1 MNGVRA
7 QALSPVSDGSDWS
20 ATSPYQSIPRSDSPY
35 LPPITQNRGA
45 LITPPNSGNSTGMNG
60 RPPPNGPG
68 RQPPGR
74 VQQPSPPASI
84 AARSSVGTLSDNQSK
99 RYMMMEEAL
108 AQHYQVLSRYLGPT
122 PRDEAGNPKPN
133 KARDKLLRLSAVQF
147 EELSTDVY
155 DELLRRQAASPPP
168 PGRGPQR
175 PPRPDVPPYLLPRDD
190 FHPKRNQ
197 ARQKLSS
204 LPQQRFRDLAT
215 DVYCELERRFPK
227 FAAGDFDRPPSS
239 ASFRGGPPGRGL
251 PPGGRMPPGPGG
263 PGPGPGVRGYGP
275 PNGRFPP
282 RQGSLISTPP
292 GPGGGTGI
300 DGGGPPDEDYGRP
313 QAKTFQSNT
322 IVPNKSTMVEDDDE
336 QYTFE
341 DDYDNPSDNYGY
353 DGSNTSRRNT
363 SNTTRSASSGGRDR
377 KQLVEYQAQVGLLQ
391 QKVDDLEGQLRQKD
405 EQISKLEN
413 AEKDKSTVSF
423 DCPAW

>member
-1 MNGVRA
+1 MA
-7 QALSPVSDGSDWS
+7 A
-20 ATSPYQSIPRSDSPY
+20 
-35 LPPITQNRGA
+35 NRGQLA
-45 LITPPNSGNSTGMNG
+45 TPPNSGSSTGMNG
-60 RPPPNGPG
+60 GPRNGQGPRPQG
-68 RQPPGR
+68 RGGN
-74 VQQPSPPASI
+74 PSPPASI
-84 AARSSVGTLSDNQSK
+84 GARSSVGTLSDNQSR
-99 RYMMMEEAL
+99 RYMMMEEAM

-122 PRDEAGNPKPN
+122 PRDEAGNLKPN

-204 LPQQRFRDLAT
+204 LQQQRFRDLAT
-215 DVYCELERRFPK
+215 DVFCELERRFPK

-239 ASFRGGPPGRGL
+239 TSVRGPPGRGP
-251 PPGGRMPPGPGG
+251 PPGGRMGPGPAGPGPGG
-263 PGPGPGVRGYGP
+263 RGFGPPGGPG
-275 PNGRFPP
+275 GRFPP
-282 RQGSLISTPP
+282 RQGSLAGPL
-292 GPGGGTGI
+292 PGGQ
-300 DGGGPPDEDYGRP
+300 GGAPDSDYGRP

-341 DDYDNPSDNYGY
+341 DDYDNRSDNYGY
-353 DGSNTSRRNT
+353 DAASRRNT
-363 SNTTRSASSGGRDR
+363 SNTSRSASSGGLD
-377 KQLVEYQAQVGLLQ
+377 KNKLVEYQSQVGLLQ
-391 QKVDDLEGQLRQKD
+391 EKVDDLEGQLRMKD
-405 EQISKLEN
+405 EQVNKLQG
-413 AEKDKSTVSF
+413 AERDKSAVCILSQLLKELYANF
-423 DCPAW
+423 SVRQHRKEEVARFAERS